1 MTKKNFKNVKIN
13 PYNEISKTKILP
25 FFLSRGN
32 SAKLCNTWDL
42 SGRYI
47 SKAGINIKLFYKFQ
61 KNQSKLVAVTSLYCN
76 A

>member
-42 SGRYI
+42 SGWYI
-47 SKAGINIKLFYKFQ
+47 SKAGITSSYSTNFK
-61 KNQSKLVAVTSLYCN
+61 KNQSKPVAVTSLYCN